1 MPCLLKLVYNKL
13 VMPQKILVAEDD
25 VILREI
31 LIDKLSGAGYKVF
44 GAEDGFKTLELIRG
58 EHPDLV
64 ILDIVLPIKNG
75 IEVLAELRADK
86 TTSRTPVVAISN
98 STDADTIKQ
107 AQAHG
112 VKDFLVKALFD
123 SGDVLDK
130 VKQILSNPN
139 ESMPTNQSKN
149 TTLSDDNTSSPKLK
163 NISDKRIFI
172 VEDDRF
178 LREIAVQKLQAEGFV
193 VTSAISGKDAF
204 DYLNINPRPD
214 VILLDLILPG
224 MSGFELLGKIKQN
237 DSLKNIPVIILSN
250 LGQEEDIEKAK
261 KLGAVD
267 YLVKAHFS
275 FAEIIKKIH
284 DIIG

>member
-149 TTLSDDNTSSPKLK
+149 TTLSDDNTSSPKLE

>member
-1 MPCLLKLVYNKL
+1 
-13 VMPQKILVAEDD
+13 MPQKILVAEDD

>member
-1 MPCLLKLVYNKL
+1 LPCLLKLVYNKL

-149 TTLSDDNTSSPKLK
+149 TTLSDDNTSSPKLE

>member
-1 MPCLLKLVYNKL
+1 LPCLLKLVYNKL